1 MFLTELSCGLCGK
14 SHSKSLLQTV
24 CQNCQRPLLAAYDLK
39 AVSAILSRKDLAG
52 REPSLWRYREVLPVP
67 ADEEPVSFGEGWT
80 PLLPTPRFGPEI
92 GLPNVWIK
100 DESQNPTGSF
110 KARGMSVAVS
120 MAKHYGAT
128 ALAVPSA
135 GNAAGALA
143 AYAARTGLPA
153 HLFMPE
159 DTPRANVVECA
170 ATGARIT
177 LVKGLITDCAREVAR
192 RAAAEGW
199 FDLSTLREPYRLEGK
214 KTLGYEIAEQMGW
227 QLPDVILYPT
237 GGGTGL
243 IGMWKAFHEM
253 EQLGWISSKRPR
265 MVAVQAA
272 GCCPI
277 VAAFNAGE
285 RFATEHLNASTMAS
299 GLRVPK
305 AIGDFLI
312 LDAVEPIWWH
322 FSGNYRQQKCSK
334 QSKALARRKVCLS
347 PRRAR
352 LAAPQPGNLRSRAGF
367 DPTKRSSFSI
377 PAPALNTSNVSRI
390 SPEVD
395 AFRQPMIDIEDN
407 EQLLKYLRETGR
419 IGVSERPTIRKL
431 SGGVSNKT
439 LSLTRSGGEIVG
451 H

>member
-1 MFLTELSCGLCGK
+1 MKASPLMFLTELSCGLCRK
-14 SHSKSLLQTV
+14 SHSKSLPQTV

-39 AVSAILSRKDLAG
+39 AVSECFSRKDLAG

-80 PLLPTPRFGPEI
+80 PLLPARRFGAEI
-92 GLPNVWIK
+92 GLPNAWIK

-192 RAAAEGW
+192 RAAGEGW

-253 EQLGWISSKRPR
+253 EQMGWISSKRTR

-285 RFATEHLNASTMAS
+285 RFATEHLNASTIAS

-312 LDAVEPIWWH
+312 LDAVNL
-322 FSGNYRQQKCSK
+322 SGGSC
-334 QSKALARRKVCLS
+334 LAITDAEMLEAVKNVGAAEGLFVAPESAACC
-347 PRRAR
+347 AAAGK
-352 LAAPQPGNLRSRAGF
+352 LAKSGWIRSDETVVIF
-367 DPTKRSSFSI
+367 
-377 PAPALNTSNVSRI
+377 NTGSG
-390 SPEVD
+390 
-395 AFRQPMIDIEDN
+395 
-407 EQLLKYLRETGR
+407 LKYLECFTDFTGTP
-419 IGVSERPTIRKL
+419 SSSP
-431 SGGVSNKT
+431 
-439 LSLTRSGGEIVG
+439 
-451 H
+451 